1 MRIIYRT
8 PTVASIGGRDGSV
21 RSVDG
26 LINLRIAI
34 PTEMDGPG
42 GKTNPEELFAAGYA
56 ACFDNAVKGVA
67 AEQKVA
73 IGNSTVDAYVGI
85 GPNDNG
91 SGFILSAELHVT
103 LPGADAEAAKDVV
116 RTLPDDQQAIAT
128 AKQFVDGRAVELSSG
143 TNLIARIDPQCQ
155 PDTHPEYR
163 SFDQG
168 VGL

>member
-1 MRIIYRT
+1 MALYT
-8 PTVASIGGRDGSV
+8 TQAHVTGGRAGHGETS
-21 RSVDG
+21 DG
-26 LINLRIAI
+26 LLKVDLAM
-34 PTEMDGPG
+34 PKELGGPG
-42 GKTNPEELFAAGYA
+42 GATNPEELFAAGYA
-56 ACFDNAVKGVA
+56 ACFHNAVKGVA